1 MARDLLNRYIWLVDT
16 IRRHGR
22 ITRRTLDECWA
33 RSPYSAGEKG
43 IPRRTFYNYRQA
55 VEELFSITINC
66 DTTTYEYYIE
76 EDNGGAGRIT
86 DWLLDASATSNVLQ
100 GSRDVASRIM
110 LENTPS
116 ARENLA
122 PIIEAIRFNHPLRF
136 DYHPYTRVNP
146 SRGVEVEPY
155 FLRIFRQLWYV
166 TGRNVADGKMKTY
179 SLDRIS
185 GLRVLTKKA
194 GAPIYVTR
202 STLWEWYKRNRCD
215 EVKALFRKQE
225 AGTGFQIGS
234 LWVESFPT
242 PHDAADSV
250 GYSIAGEGK
259 RVVLCT
265 DLGHVTQEVR
275 QAVKGCD
282 LLVCETNHD
291 VDWVRSGPYPYYLK
305 QRILGDCGHL
315 SNEAGAELAGFAA
328 ESGTRAVVLA
338 HLSQTNNTPAR
349 AYEAAALRLL
359 ALGFDPE
366 RDISLTVAPA
376 DTAGATFLL
385 ERRTANILEGTAT

>member
-1 MARDLLNRYIWLVDT
+1 MARDLLNRYIWLGDT

-185 GLRVLTKKA
+185 GLRVLTTTFSPPA
-194 GAPIYVTR
+194 GCTDPEI
-202 STLWEWYKRNRCD
+202 
-215 EVKALFRKQE
+215 F
-225 AGTGFQIGS
+225 F
-234 LWVESFPT
+234 
-242 PHDAADSV
+242 ADSFGIMVTKGEPHEVRLRVEPRQAKYFRALPLHPSQREEV
-250 GYSIAGEGK
+250 GDSYSIFTY
-259 RVVLCT
+259 R
-265 DLGHVTQEVR
+265 
-275 QAVKGCD
+275 
-282 LLVCETNHD
+282 LLLTSDFVSE
-291 VDWVRSGPYPYYLK
+291 
-305 QRILGDCGHL
+305 ILRYG
-315 SNEAGAELAGFAA
+315 S
-328 ESGTRAVVLA
+328 SVSVLA
-338 HLSQTNNTPAR
+338 PRELRTMVVN
-349 AYEAAALRLL
+349 ALREAL
-359 ALGFDPE
+359 ANY
-366 RDISLTVAPA
+366 PA
-376 DTAGATFLL
+376 
-385 ERRTANILEGTAT
+385 EQ

>member
-1 MARDLLNRYIWLVDT
+1 MLTFTTLASGSTGNAALVSCGDT
-16 IRRHGR
+16 HI
-22 ITRRTLDECWA
+22 
-33 RSPYSAGEKG
+33 
-43 IPRRTFYNYRQA
+43 
-55 VEELFSITINC
+55 
-66 DTTTYEYYIE
+66 
-76 EDNGGAGRIT
+76 
-86 DWLLDASATSNVLQ
+86 LLDAGISAK
-100 GSRDVASRIM
+100 RITAG
-110 LENTPS
+110 LAELGVKPHQLS
-116 ARENLA
+116 AILLTHE
-122 PIIEAIRFNHPLRF
+122 HS
-136 DYHPYTRVNP
+136 DHV
-146 SRGVEVEPY
+146 
-155 FLRIFRQLWYV
+155 
-166 TGRNVADGKMKTY
+166 
-179 SLDRIS
+179 S

-194 GAPIYVTR
+194 GAPIYATR

-315 SNEAGAELAGFAA
+315 SNEAGAELAAFAVETGA
-328 ESGTRAVVLA
+328 RSVILA
-338 HLSQTNNTPAR
+338 HLSQTNNTPVR
-349 AYEAAALRLL
+349 AYDTVALRLL
-359 ALGFDPE
+359 SMDCDPE
-366 RDISLTVAPA
+366 RDISLSVAPR
-376 DTAGATFLL
+376 DTVGITWSPK
-385 ERRTANILEGTAT
+385 GVSVC